1 LSNSGRNRTNPQ
13 CEAAPPREFSGSPHH
28 VISIRLK
35 PALRPTL
42 AIGFAA
48 AVITALVQSFLVPID
63 CDVSWLIT
71 VNEKMLAGQRLY
83 VDVIEVNPPA
93 SIWLYTPFVSV
104 AHALHLRPE
113 AVIATAFI
121 AGALATSALALR
133 ISAHLRRP
141 PDRLIF
147 FGMLCFVELLLPLGT
162 FAQREHAAILFA
174 TPALTALAVIAE
186 KRPLPLSLR
195 VIAGLA
201 AGVVIAIKPH
211 FALAIVPAVALAA
224 WQAGSVKPMIPAAAA
239 GVAVIALYA
248 AAVLVV
254 TPEYLQLLPMLAAA
268 YLPLHDYWL
277 TLLRGP
283 VVIVPVAIYALAL
296 FLRPGRIAALPAM
309 FLIASAGFA
318 VAGLIQGKGYLNHA
332 LPGMALGFVGLVLLA
347 MQAGIERGRRNF
359 VLAATAA
366 LACLEV
372 YAMASIQPIPGLAQ
386 AVTRVAPPRPSVITL
401 GPDLLTGHPLVRN
414 VNGRWTGSRAGMY
427 IAVGAHSQLAGAVGP
442 EKSRL
447 LNWYEADIDAFVKDV
462 QRERP
467 DVILV
472 DARPELAWLRA
483 EPKIQS
489 AIAGYGPRA
498 RVGDVEVWVRR

>member
-1 LSNSGRNRTNPQ
+1 M
-13 CEAAPPREFSGSPHH
+13 A
-28 VISIRLK
+28 
-35 PALRPTL
+35 TL
-42 AIGFAA
+42 AQSPLLRWVPASRPVLLIGLAAA
-48 AVITALVQSFLVPID
+48 AVAALVQSFLVPID

-83 VDVIEVNPPA
+83 VDIIEVNPPA
-93 SIWLYTPFVSV
+93 SIWLYTPFVWL
-104 AHALHLRPE
+104 AHQLDLRPE
-113 AVIATAFI
+113 AVIVAAFI

-133 ISAHLRRP
+133 IGAHLRRP
-141 PDRLIF
+141 PNPPIF
-147 FGMLCFVELLLPLGT
+147 FALLCFVELLLPLGT

-174 TPALTALAVIAE
+174 APALTALAVLAE
-186 KRPLPLSLR
+186 KRTLSLPLR
-195 VIAGLA
+195 VIAGVA
-201 AGVVIAIKPH
+201 AGLVIAIKPH
-211 FALAIVPAVALAA
+211 FALAIVPAVVLAA
-224 WQAGSVKPMIPAAAA
+224 WQARTLRPMIPAAAA
-239 GVAVIALYA
+239 AIAVVALYA
-248 AAVLVV
+248 AAVVIF

-283 VVIVPVAIYALAL
+283 VVIVPLAIYALAL
-296 FLRPGRIAALPAM
+296 FLRPGRVAALPAM

-318 VAGLIQGKGYLNHA
+318 LAGLIQGKGYLNHA
-332 LPGMALGFVGLVLLA
+332 LPGMALGFVGLVLLTTEPR
-347 MQAGIERGRRNF
+347 IERDRRNF

-372 YAMASIQPIPGLAQ
+372 YAMASIQPIRGLAE

-414 VNGRWTGSRAGMY
+414 VGGRWAGSRAGMY
-427 IAVGAHSQLAGAVGP
+427 IAVGAHSELAVARGP
-442 EKSRL
+442 AKARL
-447 LNWYEADIDAFVKDV
+447 LRWYQADVAAFANDV

-472 DARPELAWLRA
+472 DARPELAWLRK